1 MALTFPNNSRSYD
14 EAKHRIR
21 FLGYDGMFEVKFF
34 VEVDAVS
41 KAMAREVVG
50 ERALLE
56 AFDSVRGDILD
67 VAQQAY
73 SHGRGKTMYVL
84 TPTDFN

>member
-14 EAKHRIR
+14 ETKHRIR

-34 VEVDAVS
+34 VEIDALS
-41 KAMAREVVG
+41 KAMHKVVAG
-50 ERALLE
+50 ESALLE
-56 AFDSVRGDILD
+56 GFDSVRDDILD

-73 SHGRGKTMYVL
+73 SNGRGKTMYVL